1 MSSIYFSDHSDN
13 EYNNAFFTKKLL
25 RGLNR
30 IIFTQFWGIKVV
42 LRYVFQIAFI
52 VPPHSLASSSLCPM
66 FSQCLTH
73 LWSFW
78 WKKGAGTGG
87 SSPNI
92 TVHLLLSHS
101 SARIDWAA
109 CCVPNTCFV
118 LCILHRIQK
127 RFASFFRWRSS
138 RTVLTNRTSALTDTC
153 CICAVQY
160 TGTSH
165 TCVLNT
171 WNIAPVTEE
180 LNF

>member
-1 MSSIYFSDHSDN
+1 MSSIYFSAHSDN
-13 EYNNAFFTKKLL
+13 EYNNAVFTKLL

-52 VPPHSLASSSLCPM
+52 VPPHSLASSSSCPI

-87 SSPNI
+87 SSPNT
-92 TVHLLLSHS
+92 TVHLLLTHS

-109 CCVPNTCFV
+109 CCVPNTCFI

-127 RFASFFRWRSS
+127 RSASFFGGEALEQCWPIELLLWRTHAVS
-138 RTVLTNRTSALTDTC
+138 VLFNTQALATR
-153 CICAVQY
+153 AY
-160 TGTSH
+160 
-165 TCVLNT
+165 
-171 WNIAPVTEE
+171 
-180 LNF
+180 